1 MDRTK
6 MDFIIEPKAA
16 EMGGLRVR
24 VTAKGTASLREIL
37 SKLYY

>member
-1 MDRTK
+1 

-16 EMGGLRVR
+16 EMGGLRVM